1 MIWWNSSDMVE
12 Q

>member
-1 MIWWNSSDMVE
+1 MIWWNSSDMVK